1 LRRKRSKQEVNTTMA
16 INVEGIKPDIYRLAA
31 ELEHPSSNI
40 QAPRRTKQA
49 LRKRIVAVYGPN
61 VWIDVLFYVLAG
73 LHSRSG
79 ELQGVIEAYEEAY
92 LKIFETPRSTPSPKG
107 GCK

>member
-1 LRRKRSKQEVNTTMA
+1 MTIS
-16 INVEGIKPDIYRLAA
+16 VEGIKPDIYRLAA
-31 ELEHPSSNI
+31 ELQSI
-40 QAPRRTKQA
+40 APEKDKQA

-61 VWIDVLFYVLAG
+61 VWIDVVCYVLAG

-92 LKIFETPRSTPSPKG
+92 PEIFDTPLSTSSPTG
-107 GCK
+107 DT